1 MPESPK
7 EQKLNKQVLQSKLQK
22 MFVPTKKQSEGEQ
35 MDQLL
40 EISNIDQIE
49 ETFDSFEQLNNLD
62 VQIGVEDVNTSK
74 NSDKIKKAVSEDL
87 RKMN

>member
-1 MPESPK
+1 
-7 EQKLNKQVLQSKLQK
+7 

-74 NSDKIKKAVSEDL
+74 NSDKIKKAVSDDL
-87 RKMN
+87 RNMN

>member
-1 MPESPK
+1 
-7 EQKLNKQVLQSKLQK
+7 
-22 MFVPTKKQSEGEQ
+22 

-74 NSDKIKKAVSEDL
+74 NSDKIKKAVSDDL